1 MEIVNRLNEST
12 SGNVDVSN
20 QTFLIVA
27 ATIYYHEAN
36 YEAVL
41 RILHHA
47 DSLEWYKNAPYFYF
61 PSLKLSFKD
70 SGPKNIFEMQVSK
83 QIFDLENL

>member
-1 MEIVNRLNEST
+1 MEIVNRLNETT

-47 DSLEWYKNAPYFYF
+47 DNLEWYKNAI
-61 PSLKLSFKD
+61 KLFLNWWNKA
-70 SGPKNIFEMQVSK
+70 
-83 QIFDLENL
+83 DLEREF

>member
-1 MEIVNRLNEST
+1 VEIVNRLNETT

-47 DSLEWYKNAPYFYF
+47 DSLEWYENAIKL
-61 PSLKLSFKD
+61 LKIGWIGRCIKI
-70 SGPKNIFEMQVSK
+70 KT
-83 QIFDLENL
+83 

>member
-1 MEIVNRLNEST
+1 VEIVNRLNETT

-47 DSLEWYKNAPYFYF
+47 DSLEWYRNAVKLFLNWWNKAD
-61 PSLKLSFKD
+61 LKKRVIKSNGSHLL
-70 SGPKNIFEMQVSK
+70 I
-83 QIFDLENL
+83 I